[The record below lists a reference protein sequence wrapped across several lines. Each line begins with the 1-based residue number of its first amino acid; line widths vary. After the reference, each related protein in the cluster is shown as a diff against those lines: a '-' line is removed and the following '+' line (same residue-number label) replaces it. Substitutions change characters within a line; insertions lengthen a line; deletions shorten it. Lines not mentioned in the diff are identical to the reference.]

1 MKNWYRV
8 TITFT
13 MLLVIFALLITG
25 FQLAVYG
32 DSHYGFY
39 KKEYEK
45 YRVTDDLNMKI
56 DNVMA
61 VTEHMMAYLIGKE
74 EKLSIVTDVDGEHQD
89 FFNEQD
95 RLHLADV
102 RNLFLGGLKLRNY
115 AVMLATILMIVLRA
129 KKADFRRLV
138 PLGYLQALFVYLILT
153 AILGVAMSIDFTS
166 CFTLFHKL
174 FFTNNL
180 WIFDTETDYM
190 IRMLPEGF
198 FSDMAF
204 RILLT
209 FGVGVIILW
218 AMLFIWNCI
227 CNRKRSYMAR
237 TNKL

>member
-1 MKNWYRV
+1 MKIWYRV

-95 RLHLADV
+95 RLHMADV

-115 AVMLATILMIVLRA
+115 AVILAIILMIVLRA

-138 PLGYLQALFVYLILT
+138 PQGYLQALFVYLILA

-180 WIFDTETDYM
+180 WIFDPETDYM

-198 FSDMAF
+198 FSDMVI
-204 RILLT
+204 R
-209 FGVGVIILW
+209 VGVI
-218 AMLFIWNCI
+218 FIVLLAVPGVTAVVYSWK
-227 CNRKRSYMAR
+227 RKKKEISKTYKRV
-237 TNKL
+237 

>member
-1 MKNWYRV
+1 MKIWYRV
-8 TITFT
+8 TITIA

-95 RLHLADV
+95 RLHMADV

-115 AVMLATILMIVLRA
+115 AVILAIILLIVLRA

-138 PLGYLQALFVYLILT
+138 PQGYLQALFVYLILA

-180 WIFDTETDYM
+180 WIFDPETDYM

-198 FSDMAF
+198 FSDMVI
-204 RILLT
+204 R
-209 FGVGVIILW
+209 VGVI
-218 AMLFIWNCI
+218 FIVLLAVPGVTAVVYSWK
-227 CNRKRSYMAR
+227 RKKKEISKTYKRI
-237 TNKL
+237 

>member
-1 MKNWYRV
+1 MKIWYRV
-8 TITFT
+8 TITIA

-45 YRVTDDLNMKI
+45 YRVTDDLNMKL

-115 AVMLATILMIVLRA
+115 AVILATILMIVLMA

-138 PLGYLQALFVYLILT
+138 PQGYLQALFVYLILA

-180 WIFDTETDYM
+180 WIFDPETDYM

-198 FSDMAF
+198 FSDMVI
-204 RILLT
+204 R
-209 FGVGVIILW
+209 VGVI
-218 AMLFIWNCI
+218 FIVLLVVPGVTAVVYSWK
-227 CNRKRSYMAR
+227 RKKKEISKTYKRI
-237 TNKL
+237 

>member
-1 MKNWYRV
+1 MKIWYRV
-8 TITFT
+8 TITIA

-95 RLHLADV
+95 RLHMADV

-115 AVMLATILMIVLRA
+115 AVILAIILMIVLRA

-138 PLGYLQALFVYLILT
+138 PQGYLQALFVYLILA

-180 WIFDTETDYM
+180 WIFDPETDYM

-198 FSDMAF
+198 FSDMVI
-204 RILLT
+204 R
-209 FGVGVIILW
+209 VGVI
-218 AMLFIWNCI
+218 FIVLLAVPGVTAVVYSWK
-227 CNRKRSYMAR
+227 RKKKEISKTYKRV
-237 TNKL
+237 

>member
-1 MKNWYRV
+1 MKIWYRV
-8 TITFT
+8 TITIA

-95 RLHLADV
+95 RLHMADV
-102 RNLFLGGLKLRNY
+102 RNLFLGGLKLRNC
-115 AVMLATILMIVLRA
+115 AVILAIILMIVLRA

-138 PLGYLQALFVYLILT
+138 PQGYLQALFVYLILA

-180 WIFDTETDYM
+180 WIFDPETDYM

-198 FSDMAF
+198 FSDMVI
-204 RILLT
+204 R
-209 FGVGVIILW
+209 VGVI
-218 AMLFIWNCI
+218 FIVLIAVPGVTAVVYSWK
-227 CNRKRSYMAR
+227 RKKKEISKTYKRI
-237 TNKL
+237 

>member
-1 MKNWYRV
+1 MKIWYRV

-95 RLHLADV
+95 SPGRCEEFVSGRFEAS
-102 RNLFLGGLKLRNY
+102 KLCGDSCNY
-115 AVMLATILMIVLRA
+115 FN
-129 KKADFRRLV
+129 DC
-138 PLGYLQALFVYLILT
+138 
-153 AILGVAMSIDFTS
+153 S
-166 CFTLFHKL
+166 
-174 FFTNNL
+174 
-180 WIFDTETDYM
+180 
-190 IRMLPEGF
+190 
-198 FSDMAF
+198 
-204 RILLT
+204 
-209 FGVGVIILW
+209 
-218 AMLFIWNCI
+218 
-227 CNRKRSYMAR
+227 
-237 TNKL
+237 

>member
-1 MKNWYRV
+1 MKIWYRV
-8 TITFT
+8 TITIA

-95 RLHLADV
+95 RLHMADV

-115 AVMLATILMIVLRA
+115 AVILATILMIVLMA

-138 PLGYLQALFVYLILT
+138 PQGYLQALFVYLILA

-180 WIFDTETDYM
+180 WIFDPETDYM

-198 FSDMAF
+198 FSDMVI
-204 RILLT
+204 R
-209 FGVGVIILW
+209 VGVI
-218 AMLFIWNCI
+218 FIVLLAVPGVTAVVYSWK
-227 CNRKRSYMAR
+227 RKKKEISKTYKRV
-237 TNKL
+237 